1 MRDAYTGA
9 IPRIVVM
16 PPELDQHQR
25 RLLARR
31 RWLRRLLRPLPRR
44 ANIRRYPV
52 IKWFAEHA
60 ARRPELW
67 SFKRQHVMRAIYV
80 GSVLSLLPLYGVQF
94 ALAAIAALLLRAN
107 LTITIALQMLTN
119 PLTIVPVYGFTGWL
133 GSQLMRAFG
142 IGADL
147 PVAMFYAQA
156 LLIGGV
162 VAGVG
167 LGIVCDLTWRFAAW
181 EARIFKARLAR
192 LRARHAAPPAGE
204 QMPP

>member
-1 MRDAYTGA
+1 
-9 IPRIVVM
+9 M

-52 IKWFAEHA
+52 IKWFADHA

-67 SFKRQHVMRAIYV
+67 SFKRQPVMRAIYV

-94 ALAAIAALLLRAN
+94 ALAAVAALLLRAN
-107 LTITIALQMLTN
+107 LTITVALQMLTN
-119 PLTIVPVYGFTGWL
+119 PFTIVPVYGFTGWL
-133 GSQLMRAFG
+133 GATLMRAFG
-142 IGADL
+142 IGAEL
-147 PVAMFYAQA
+147 PTPMFYAQA

-167 LGIVCDLTWRFAAW
+167 LGILCDLGWRFAAW
-181 EARIFKARLAR
+181 EARVFKARLAR
-192 LRARHAAPPAGE
+192 LRAAHAPPPTPDDPG
-204 QMPP
+204 